1 MSEKESQPDPIPKR
15 KRSQSSPDLGAA
27 KALKMGKDD
36 KKLVEASPNSK
47 GALKE
52 IQTRFGNLEQTMAQV
67 AKATTAVMNQHK
79 EVMTKLD
86 AIDKDNKS
94 LIERNARDI
103 KDTRDNLARY
113 ASDTDSRLKGIENKV
128 SDITSL
134 LEGGNGSLMTI
145 EKQQR

>member
-1 MSEKESQPDPIPKR
+1 MGKNDKNSVEA
-15 KRSQSSPDLGAA
+15 SSPD
-27 KALKMGKDD
+27 
-36 KKLVEASPNSK
+36 SK
-47 GALKE
+47 GALKD
-52 IQTRFGNLEQTMAQV
+52 IQSRFGNLEQALEQV
-67 AKATTAVMNQHK
+67 AKGTSVVMAQNA
-79 EVMTKLD
+79 EVMKKLD
-86 AIDKDNKS
+86 VIDKDNKTR
-94 LIERNARDI
+94 IEQNARDI

>member
-1 MSEKESQPDPIPKR
+1 
-15 KRSQSSPDLGAA
+15 
-27 KALKMGKDD
+27 MGKDD
-36 KKLVEASPNSK
+36 KKLVEASPDSK

-52 IQTRFGNLEQTMAQV
+52 FQTRFGNLEQTMAQV

-134 LEGGNGSLMTI
+134 IEGGNGSLMTI